1 VFYPRTF
8 FWGGRRKLPQTS
20 KLLFLGSGEN
30 GKVEEGTREGEGM
43 EITEE
48 RGNKGKG
55 RRMRSRGRGWKIVK
69 LKNIG
74 ACTGQTDRQ

>member
-1 VFYPRTF
+1 
-8 FWGGRRKLPQTS
+8 
-20 KLLFLGSGEN
+20 
-30 GKVEEGTREGEGM
+30 M